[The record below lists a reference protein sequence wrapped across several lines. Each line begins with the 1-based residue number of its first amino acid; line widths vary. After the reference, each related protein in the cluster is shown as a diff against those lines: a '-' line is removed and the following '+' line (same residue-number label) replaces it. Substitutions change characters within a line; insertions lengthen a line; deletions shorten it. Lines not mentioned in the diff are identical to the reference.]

1 MKVIRGIESVDPPL
15 ARSVLTIGNFDGMH
29 RAHCRLFAE
38 ARRLAGR
45 SPVVALTFEPHPIV
59 ILRPDHAPPRLTT
72 LDQKLDLLADAGA
85 DIVVVARSDSAL
97 LAMPPEQFVQDVI
110 IARFDPA
117 HVIEGPSFR
126 FGLARRGTPALLR
139 ELLAGRDCTVHE
151 LDPVFME
158 IDGEPVMVSSSLV
171 RRLLTEGRVRETARA
186 LGRLFALSGTVV
198 RGAGR
203 GRTIGFPTA
212 NLEIGETL
220 VPADG
225 VYAGSVQLGDG
236 DLAAAINVGGA
247 PTFGDSI
254 RRIEVHMPD
263 YDGSDLHGQKL
274 RIRFFDR
281 LRDPQRFESAA
292 ALCDQLKKDVAAAR
306 RIFDEVREKGCADST
321 CASSLDHPINSSE
334 SPT

>member
-1 MKVIRGIESVDPPL
+1 M
-15 ARSVLTIGNFDGMH
+15 
-29 RAHCRLFAE
+29 
-38 ARRLAGR
+38 
-45 SPVVALTFEPHPIV
+45 
-59 ILRPDHAPPRLTT
+59 
-72 LDQKLDLLADAGA
+72 
-85 DIVVVARSDSAL
+85 
-97 LAMPPEQFVQDVI
+97 
-110 IARFDPA
+110 
-117 HVIEGPSFR
+117 
-126 FGLARRGTPALLR
+126 
-139 ELLAGRDCTVHE
+139 
-151 LDPVFME
+151 
-158 IDGEPVMVSSSLV
+158 
-171 RRLLTEGRVRETARA
+171 
-186 LGRLFALSGTVV
+186 SGTVV
-198 RGAGR
+198 HGAGR
-203 GRTIGFPTA
+203 GRPIGFPTA

-225 VYAGSVQLGDG
+225 VYAGSARLGDR

-306 RIFDEVREKGCADST
+306 RIFDEVREKGCTDAACPSP
-321 CASSLDHPINSSE
+321 HGQPIRSSE